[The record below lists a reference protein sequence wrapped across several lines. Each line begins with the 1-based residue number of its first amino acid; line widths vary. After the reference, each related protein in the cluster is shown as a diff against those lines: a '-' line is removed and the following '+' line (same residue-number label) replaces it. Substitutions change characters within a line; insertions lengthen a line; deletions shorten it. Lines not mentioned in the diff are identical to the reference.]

1 MDPALYPNAT
11 FPDEETLKVGLG
23 FLRKASAQRNA
34 SGTPFWL
41 GVGFVKPH
49 LPHVFPKKFGELVP
63 ATADIDLPPNPNVRP
78 STLGTFR
85 SGSDQRGLL
94 AVHHRLPDD
103 RVALQRAGARLGQ
116 ARQPGE
122 HAEPAARLLLGGSVL

>member
-49 LPHVFPKKFGELVP
+49 LPNADAFAKESLVFDRAFV
-63 ATADIDLPPNPNVRP
+63 
-78 STLGTFR
+78 
-85 SGSDQRGLL
+85 QQ
-94 AVHHRLPDD
+94 AVC
-103 RVALQRAGARLGQ
+103 G
-116 ARQPGE
+116 
-122 HAEPAARLLLGGSVL
+122 